1 METNAPH
8 RIAIYSRKSKFTG
21 KGESIGNQIEMCK
34 NYIRLHY
41 PGFSEE
47 DILVYEDEGYSGKN
61 TQRPQFKKMM
71 NDGKHHKFDAV
82 VCYRLDRVSRNIK
95 DFAELIQELQQLN
108 ISFVSI
114 NEQFDTSSPIGRAMM
129 FICSVFSQLERE
141 TIAERIRDNMR
152 ELAKSGRWLGGTT
165 PTGYK
170 SKELVGS
177 VTVDG
182 KVRKAFKLD
191 IIKEEAELV
200 KLIFDKFIET
210 NSLTKTEIYLRQ
222 QHIKTKNNRDFSR
235 FSISNILRN
244 PVYMI
249 ADKEAW
255 NYFECLGVELF
266 SEESA
271 FDGVHG
277 IMAYSKTIQTTGKS
291 NQLKD
296 VKDWIIAVGKHKGLI
311 SGAQW
316 VQVQRMLDQNK
327 SKSYHKPKSNVALLS
342 GLLFCGN
349 CGAYMRPKLSSR
361 LNANG
366 ERIYDYLCETKEKT
380 RSQDCKMKRPNGN
393 ELDRLVC
400 EQIKA
405 LSEDHSKFLKELEQA
420 RKSLEEHQGDFDQR
434 LDELKRTQK
443 ETERKIQS
451 LVETLADTAGS
462 AAKYITEQINELDK
476 ENESLKE
483 QIENMENLTMG
494 QSLTDLEFDILKE
507 MLKNFSSSF
516 DTMSVEQKRSALR
529 SFVKRIVWDGET
541 VHIFLFGADD
551 KGIDFSNP
559 ASETEEP
566 QGEDFKCNKYDS

>member
-1 METNAPH
+1 METNTPH

-200 KLIFDKFIET
+200 MLIFNKFVET

-222 QHIKTKNNRDFSR
+222 QHIKTKNDRDFTR

-255 NYFECLGVELF
+255 NYFKQQEVDLF

-277 IMAYSKTIQTTGKS
+277 IMAYSKTIQTTGKT

-296 VKDWIIAVGKHKGLI
+296 VKDWIIAVGRHKGLI

-316 VQVQRMLDQNK
+316 VQVQKMLDQNK

-380 RSQDCKMKRPNGN
+380 KGQDCKMKRPNGN

-400 EQIKA
+400 EHIKA

-434 LDELKRTQK
+434 MDELKRTQK
-443 ETERKIQS
+443 ETERKIKS
-451 LVETLADTAGS
+451 LVEALADTEGS

-483 QIENMENLTMG
+483 QIESMENLTMG
-494 QSLTDLEFDILKE
+494 QSLTSLEFDILKE
-507 MLKNFSSSF
+507 MLRNFSTAF
-516 DTMSVEQKRSALR
+516 DTMSVEQKRLALR
-529 SFVKRIVWDGET
+529 SFVKKVVWDGET

-551 KGIDFSNP
+551 KGIDFSNL
-559 ASETEEP
+559 AVETEEP
-566 QGEDFKCNKYDS
+566 QGENIE

>member
-1 METNAPH
+1 METNTPH

-61 TQRPQFKKMM
+61 TQRPQFKKMI

-200 KLIFDKFIET
+200 MLIFNKFVET

-222 QHIKTKNNRDFSR
+222 QHIKTKNDRDFTR

-255 NYFECLGVELF
+255 NYFKQQEVDLF

-277 IMAYSKTIQTTGKS
+277 IMAYSKTIQTTGKT

-296 VKDWIIAVGKHKGLI
+296 VKDWIIAVGRHKGLI

-316 VQVQRMLDQNK
+316 VQVQKMLDQNK

-361 LNANG
+361 FNANG

-380 RSQDCKMKRPNGN
+380 KGQDCKMKRPNGN
-393 ELDRLVC
+393 ELDWLVC
-400 EQIKA
+400 EHIKA

-443 ETERKIQS
+443 ETERKIKS
-451 LVETLADTAGS
+451 LVEALADTEGS

-483 QIENMENLTMG
+483 QIESMENLTMG
-494 QSLTDLEFDILKE
+494 QSLTSLEFDILKE
-507 MLKNFSSSF
+507 MLRNFSTAF
-516 DTMSVEQKRSALR
+516 DTMSVEQKRLALR
-529 SFVKRIVWDGET
+529 SFVKKVVWDGET

-551 KGIDFSNP
+551 KGIDFSNL
-559 ASETEEP
+559 AVETEEP
-566 QGEDFKCNKYDS
+566 QGENIE

>member
-1 METNAPH
+1 MQANEVK

-34 NYIRLHY
+34 NYIRLQY
-41 PGFSEE
+41 PTLAED

-61 TQRPQFKKMM
+61 TQRPQFKQMM
-71 NDGKHHKFDAV
+71 RDGKQHKFDAI

-114 NEQFDTSSPIGRAMM
+114 NEQFDTSSPMGRAMM

-191 IIKEEAELV
+191 IIKPEAELV
-200 KLIFDKFIET
+200 KLIFDKFTET
-210 NSLTKTEIYLRQ
+210 NSLTKTETYLRQ
-222 QHIKTKNNRDFSR
+222 QHIKTKNDRDFTR

-249 ADKEAW
+249 ADQEAW
-255 NYFECLGVELF
+255 NYFKREEVEVF

-277 IMAYSKTIQTTGKS
+277 IMAYSKTIQTTGKT
-291 NQLKD
+291 NQIKD

-316 VQVQRMLDQNK
+316 VQVQNMLDQNK

-342 GLLFCGN
+342 GLLFCGS

-361 LNANG
+361 LNADG

-380 RSQDCKMKRPNGN
+380 KSQDCKIKRPNGN

-405 LSEDHSKFLKELEQA
+405 LSEDHDTFFKELEQA
-420 RKSLEEHQGDFDQR
+420 KKSLEEREGDFDQR
-434 LDELKRTQK
+434 LNELKKTQK
-443 ETERKIQS
+443 ETERKMKA
-451 LVETLADTAGS
+451 LVEALADTEGS
-462 AAKYITEQINELDK
+462 AAKYITDQINRLDK
-476 ENESLKE
+476 ENESLHE
-483 QIENMENLTMG
+483 QIQNMEALTMG

-507 MLKNFSSSF
+507 MLRNFSAAF
-516 DTMSVEQKRSALR
+516 DTMSIEQKRLALR
-529 SFVKRIVWDGET
+529 SFVKKVVWDGET

-559 ASETEEP
+559 AVETEEP
-566 QGEDFKCNKYDS
+566 QGADSE

>member
-1 METNAPH
+1 MEQKMPG

-41 PGFSEE
+41 PGFAEE

-71 NDGKHHKFDAV
+71 SDGKHHKFDAV

-114 NEQFDTSSPIGRAMM
+114 NEQFDTSSPMGRAMM

-152 ELAKSGRWLGGTT
+152 ELAKSGRWLGGIT

-191 IIKEEAELV
+191 IIKQEAELV
-200 KLIFDKFIET
+200 QLIFDKFMET
-210 NSLTKTEIYLRQ
+210 NSLTKTETYLRQ
-222 QHIKTKNNRDFSR
+222 QHIRTKNHRDFTR

-255 NYFECLGVELF
+255 NYFERLEVDIF
-266 SEESA
+266 SEGSA

-316 VQVQRMLDQNK
+316 VQVQKMLDQNK
-327 SKSYHKPKSNVALLS
+327 SKSYHKPKSHVALLS
-342 GLLFCGN
+342 GLLFCGS

-400 EQIKA
+400 EHIKA
-405 LSEDHSKFLKELEQA
+405 LSEDHSQFLKELEQA

-434 LDELKRTQK
+434 LDELKKAQK

-451 LVETLADTAGS
+451 FVKMLADTEGS
-462 AAKYITEQINELDK
+462 AAKYITDQINGLDK
-476 ENESLKE
+476 ENESLK
-483 QIENMENLTMG
+483 QQMENMENLTMG

-507 MLKNFSSSF
+507 MLQNFSSSF
-516 DTMSVEQKRSALR
+516 DTMSIEQKRLALR
-529 SFVKRIVWDGET
+529 SFIHRVVWDGET
-541 VHIFLFGADD
+541 VHVFLFGADD
-551 KGIDFSNP
+551 KGIDFLNQ
-559 ASETEEP
+559 EEGTEEP
-566 QGEDFKCNKYDS
+566 KGEERK

>member
-1 METNAPH
+1 MEQKMPG

-41 PGFSEE
+41 PGFAEE

-71 NDGKHHKFDAV
+71 SDGKHHKFDAV

-114 NEQFDTSSPIGRAMM
+114 NEQFDTSSPMGRAMM

-152 ELAKSGRWLGGTT
+152 ELAKSGRWLGGIT

-191 IIKEEAELV
+191 IIKQEAELV
-200 KLIFDKFIET
+200 QLIFDKFMET
-210 NSLTKTEIYLRQ
+210 NSLTKTETYLRQ
-222 QHIKTKNNRDFSR
+222 QHIRTKNHRDFTR

-255 NYFECLGVELF
+255 NYFERLEVDIF
-266 SEESA
+266 SESSA

-316 VQVQRMLDQNK
+316 VQVQKMLDQNK
-327 SKSYHKPKSNVALLS
+327 SKSYHKPKSHVALLS
-342 GLLFCGN
+342 GLLFCGS

-400 EQIKA
+400 EHIKA
-405 LSEDHSKFLKELEQA
+405 LSEDHSQFLKELEQA

-434 LDELKRTQK
+434 LDELKKAQK

-451 LVETLADTAGS
+451 FVKMLADTEGS
-462 AAKYITEQINELDK
+462 AAKYITDQINGLDK
-476 ENESLKE
+476 ENESLK
-483 QIENMENLTMG
+483 QQMENMENLTMG

-507 MLKNFSSSF
+507 MLQNFSSSF
-516 DTMSVEQKRSALR
+516 DTMSIEQKRLALR
-529 SFVKRIVWDGET
+529 SFIHRVVWDGET
-541 VHIFLFGADD
+541 VHVFLFGADD
-551 KGIDFSNP
+551 KGIDFLNQ
-559 ASETEEP
+559 EEGTEEP
-566 QGEDFKCNKYDS
+566 KGEERK

>member
-255 NYFECLGVELF
+255 NYFECLEVELF

-366 ERIYDYLCETKEKT
+366 ERIYDYLCETKEKNKKSGLQNET
-380 RSQDCKMKRPNGN
+380 SQRQRVRPIG
-393 ELDRLVC
+393 LRADQSPFGRPF
-400 EQIKA
+400 QIP
-405 LSEDHSKFLKELEQA
+405 E
-420 RKSLEEHQGDFDQR
+420 
-434 LDELKRTQK
+434 RTG
-443 ETERKIQS
+443 T
-451 LVETLADTAGS
+451 G
-462 AAKYITEQINELDK
+462 
-476 ENESLKE
+476 
-483 QIENMENLTMG
+483 
-494 QSLTDLEFDILKE
+494 
-507 MLKNFSSSF
+507 
-516 DTMSVEQKRSALR
+516 
-529 SFVKRIVWDGET
+529 
-541 VHIFLFGADD
+541 
-551 KGIDFSNP
+551 
-559 ASETEEP
+559 
-566 QGEDFKCNKYDS
+566 

>member
-1 METNAPH
+1 METNTPH

-191 IIKEEAELV
+191 IIKQEAELV

-210 NSLTKTEIYLRQ
+210 NSLTKTETYLRR
-222 QHIKTKNNRDFSR
+222 QHIKTKNNRDFTR

-255 NYFECLGVELF
+255 NYFERLEVDIF

-277 IMAYSKTIQTTGKS
+277 IMAYSKTVQTTGKT

-311 SGAQW
+311 AGAQW
-316 VQVQRMLDQNK
+316 VQVQKMLDQNK

-361 LNANG
+361 FNANG

-400 EQIKA
+400 EHIKT

-434 LDELKRTQK
+434 LDELKKAQK
-443 ETERKIQS
+443 KTERKIQS
-451 LVETLADTAGS
+451 LVEALTDTEGS
-462 AAKYITEQINELDK
+462 AAKYITDQINGLDQ

-516 DTMSVEQKRSALR
+516 DTMSVEQKRLALR

-551 KGIDFSNP
+551 KGIDFSNGT
-559 ASETEEP
+559 AGTEEP
-566 QGEDFKCNKYDS
+566 QGEETK